1 MNFSMEKKMKK
12 YIVLLG
18 LLAVLATP
26 LFAQERFEDIM
37 VRLDKAAAKAYLEQV
52 QKAEK
57 YRLDGIHPSLHQDII
72 DRIRQIHPSVSLVAN
87 LGKIHE
93 LYARSVETP
102 SETFV
107 SYYVLVV
114 TPDEEF
120 TDRYY
125 FYQVKIYHRNSWD
138 ANMYELRGPRLLT
151 SGSYL
156 KEDLLD
162 VVSLLKNKLGSLKLS
177 LEEFR
182 GPLTFADKTFA
193 LAMLKLYPLP
203 DIKKITAIET
213 LSHFVATQEGGR
225 DRYRVNVTF
234 ELENNQEVSHIFVVD
249 KAGPDV
255 GDVWHLSA
263 PRVSVE
269 Q

>member
-1 MNFSMEKKMKK
+1 MPVLLPEKAISCLSQAKDTKIIRKYRAYVIIFPTVKLSENILEKKMKK

-102 SETFV
+102 SETFI

-125 FYQVKIYHRNSWD
+125 FYQVKKRIIL
-138 ANMYELRGPRLLT
+138 ME
-151 SGSYL
+151 
-156 KEDLLD
+156 
-162 VVSLLKNKLGSLKLS
+162 
-177 LEEFR
+177 
-182 GPLTFADKTFA
+182 KT
-193 LAMLKLYPLP
+193 
-203 DIKKITAIET
+203 I
-213 LSHFVATQEGGR
+213 
-225 DRYRVNVTF
+225 
-234 ELENNQEVSHIFVVD
+234 
-249 KAGPDV
+249 
-255 GDVWHLSA
+255 
-263 PRVSVE
+263 
-269 Q
+269 